1 MSEHVLH
8 EPFGGPALDRRLAW
22 LNEPARWSLV
32 AGTGLRIAPDAG
44 TDFWQRTHYGFRADS
59 GHALLALLDGDLVM
73 TTHVRFAPVHQY
85 DQAGLMVR
93 FAPECWLKT
102 SIEHEPDGPSRLG
115 VVVTNGGYSDWST
128 QDVSGERREAWLRVR
143 RHGSDYHIEASA
155 DGRQWSQLRVAHLA
169 EEGAASWGVYACS
182 PRGGGYVAEFSWLR
196 MERAGALDTHPS
208 V

>member
-93 FAPECWLKT
+93 FAPSVGSRRRSST
-102 SIEHEPDGPSRLG
+102 SPTGRAASGSSSPTAATPTGRRRTSRA
-115 VVVTNGGYSDWST
+115 
-128 QDVSGERREAWLRVR
+128 SGVR
-143 RHGSDYHIEASA
+143 RGSGCAVTAATTTSRRRQTVAS
-155 DGRQWSQLRVAHLA
+155 GRSCGSRTSPKKGPRRGVSTRAAH
-169 EEGAASWGVYACS
+169 AAA
-182 PRGGGYVAEFSWLR
+182 YVAEFSWLR